1 MWWVGIAIGH
11 VHVWLIKGVGW
22 VDKRGGTGEGLEGM
36 MGETMGKVSK
46 GMDARKGEGMTADVE
61 CRQVVVKKGES

>member
-1 MWWVGIAIGH
+1 MVGGYSYRACTFM
-11 VHVWLIKGVGW
+11 